1 MFYSQFILAKKG
13 PLGTIWIAAH
23 LERKLRKNQVADTDI
38 GVSVDSI
45 LSPEVPIALRLSS
58 HLLLGVVRI
67 YNRKVNYLFDDC
79 SEALLKVKQ
88 AFRSTDVDL
97 PPEESKA
104 PYHSITLPEKFDL
117 DDFELP
123 DSDIFQGN
131 YVDRHI
137 SSREQ
142 ITLQDSM
149 EGVSY
154 STSKFGLDERF
165 GDGDA
170 SGLDLDEFLAISEP
184 EGSLMHSLPDYSAD
198 PQASYRSMPPL
209 KQEEHPE
216 DRTTSPETMA
226 DGADEPA
233 DLMDYAQAPRTPG
246 LVEEPNLLNAKSA
259 SACDDH
265 MEIEYCLME
274 PTVRENGNNV
284 PYEDKQE
291 VDWCSQNDTISNG
304 VPHGQHEENG
314 HLSSG
319 LVFKLSE
326 LQGESPIKAIRP
338 PSEFTDRIEAPDI
351 PLQEDSLTEDVKED
365 KTIDETSGSEVD
377 LEKSASENFGLAS
390 TDQQVLEGVSA
401 KGLASPG
408 VEVPY
413 CVGDTSDQQK
423 SCDDG
428 SGLASENQFGSFL
441 ENPETRAFQETTDPL
456 ILEVHDKEV
465 AGSVVLLENLD
476 ATKSGNNISNDANIN
491 SGLASTDQEVLDGV
505 SAKGL
510 ALPGVEVPY
519 CVGDTSDQ
527 QKSCD
532 DGSGLASENQFGSFL
547 ETPETRAFQETTD
560 PLNLEVHDKEV
571 AGSVVL
577 LENPDATK
585 SGNSISNDANIN
597 SDLASTDQKV
607 LDGASA
613 KGLASPEVE
622 VPYCVGDTSDQQ
634 KSCDDG
640 SGLASENQFGSFLE
654 TPETRAFQE
663 TTDPLNLEVHD
674 KEVAGSVVL
683 LENPDATKSGNN
695 ISNDANINSG
705 LASTDQK
712 VLDGASAKGL
722 ASPGVEVP
730 YCVGDTSDQQKS
742 CDDGSGLASENQ
754 FGSFLETP
762 ETRAFQET
770 TDPLNLEVHDKE
782 VAGSVVLLENH
793 DATKSGNTI
802 SNNANVNT
810 DTAALEETYRREETM
825 MPDFSTEHILN
836 KMQEHALGEEV
847 EVAVGRADAQVHNI
861 NSQDNLVDNSTGPEL
876 HAPEKLLSVPEGGM
890 DLHRDML
897 VEGSP
902 SVIEV
907 FDTGDTRC
915 KTAVGRKRSFTEST
929 LTEQSLNSVESSR
942 QVRVKRTAESVPDDD
957 DLLSS
962 ILVGRKSSVLKV
974 KPTPPFTEVT
984 SMKRCCTLPRSAAP
998 KRKVLMDDKMVLHG
1012 DTIRHQLTNTE
1023 DIRRVRKKAP
1033 CTFAEITMIQKKQ
1046 LEDDFFLGTIFT
1058 GISVGLASLH
1068 GQAYDLS
1075 RISICKDDANG
1086 PSLQTVTEA
1095 RLPSEND
1102 KNDAFLDAV
1111 NGPSLETVTEASLP
1125 SQNDKNDVSL
1135 DHANGAS
1142 LETVTEPRLPSR
1154 NDIND
1159 AFLADVNVPSLEIVT
1174 EARLPSLNDKNDAFL
1189 EIFESNLASLD
1200 DKYDVS
1206 RDTVAG
1212 SQLTSPNNEN
1222 HDKGPGNNNVTDTSQ
1237 QGINLLVAR
1246 NDELTNPFENPLL
1259 SGSRLEEVNYTST
1272 YVNFSQEQTKPT
1284 NDVEPNDSQVIP
1296 EVDPLDPTGHA
1307 RGDIGGDTSVGMVQ
1321 TDSLYESGERNS
1333 HVHMDAS
1340 AVVLSAELDYVDGD
1354 GGQPIAR
1361 NEVAEKDGDANMDG
1375 ETGLGEKDDILPGGT
1390 QDVAVEMAL
1399 DVNQGEL
1406 ENNLEAKIYSTTLEG
1421 QKEVEFSREALV
1433 WGMEDGFM
1441 NNDENLSHSKAYQPN
1456 VTDVEVSGFDQ
1467 RDQDDINQSDAGND
1481 TEFLKVEDDELTEIA
1496 DDQMPDGEETRYTDN
1511 SGWSSRT
1518 RAVCKYLHTAFAKE
1532 AECGRKFLSMDD
1544 ILNGKSRKEASRM
1557 FFETLVLKT
1566 RDYIHVEQPNPHG
1579 EITIKPQTRLM
1590 KSDF

>member
-88 AFRSTDVDL
+88 AFCSTDVDL

-131 YVDRHI
+131 YVDHHI

-170 SGLDLDEFLAISEP
+170 SGLDLDEELFLKKIGTAGDGDES
-184 EGSLMHSLPDYSAD
+184 SC
-198 PQASYRSMPPL
+198 
-209 KQEEHPE
+209 
-216 DRTTSPETMA
+216 PETMA

-265 MEIEYCLME
+265 MEIEYQLME
-274 PTVRENGNNV
+274 STVRENGNNV

-291 VDWCSQNDTISNG
+291 VDWCFQNDTISNG

-319 LVFKLSE
+319 LVIKVSE
-326 LQGESPIKAIRP
+326 LQGESPIKAIIP

-365 KTIDETSGSEVD
+365 KTIDETSGSDNHQGPSEVD
-377 LEKSASENFGLAS
+377 LKKSASENSGLAS

-408 VEVPY
+408 VEVPC

-441 ENPETRAFQETTDPL
+441 ETPETRAFQETTDPL
-456 ILEVHDKEV
+456 NLEVHDKEV
-465 AGSVVLLENLD
+465 ADSVVLLENPA
-476 ATKSGNNISNDANIN
+476 ATKSGNCISNDANVN
-491 SGLASTDQEVLDGV
+491 SGLASTDQQVLEGV

-510 ALPGVEVPY
+510 ASLGVEVPY

-585 SGNSISNDANIN
+585 SGNSISNDANVN
-597 SDLASTDQKV
+597 SDTV
-607 LDGASA
+607 
-613 KGLASPEVE
+613 
-622 VPYCVGDTSDQQ
+622 
-634 KSCDDG
+634 
-640 SGLASENQFGSFLE
+640 
-654 TPETRAFQE
+654 
-663 TTDPLNLEVHD
+663 
-674 KEVAGSVVL
+674 
-683 LENPDATKSGNN
+683 
-695 ISNDANINSG
+695 
-705 LASTDQK
+705 
-712 VLDGASAKGL
+712 
-722 ASPGVEVP
+722 
-730 YCVGDTSDQQKS
+730 
-742 CDDGSGLASENQ
+742 
-754 FGSFLETP
+754 
-762 ETRAFQET
+762 
-770 TDPLNLEVHDKE
+770 
-782 VAGSVVLLENH
+782 
-793 DATKSGNTI
+793 
-802 SNNANVNT
+802 
-810 DTAALEETYRREETM
+810 ALEETYRREETM
-825 MPDFSTEHILN
+825 MPDFSTEHTLN

-861 NSQDNLVDNSTGPEL
+861 NSQDNLVENSTEPEL
-876 HAPEKLLSVPEGGM
+876 HAPEKLLSVPEGCM
-890 DLHRDML
+890 DSHRDML
-897 VEGSP
+897 VEVSP

-907 FDTGDTRC
+907 FDIGDTRC

-942 QVRVKRTAESVPDDD
+942 QVRVNRTAESVPDDD

-974 KPTPPFTEVT
+974 KPTPPLTEMT
-984 SMKRCCTLPRSAAP
+984 SMKRCRALPRSAVP
-998 KRKVLMDDKMVLHG
+998 KRKVLMDDTMVLHG

-1046 LEDDFFLGTIFT
+1046 MEDDFFLGTIFT

-1075 RISICKDDANG
+1075 RISICRDDANG

-1095 RLPSEND
+1095 SLPSEND
-1102 KNDAFLDAV
+1102 KNDTFLDAV
-1111 NGPSLETVTEASLP
+1111 NGPSLETVTEARLP
-1125 SQNDKNDVSL
+1125 SQNDKNDASL
-1135 DHANGAS
+1135 DDANGPS
-1142 LETVTEPRLPSR
+1142 LETVTEPRLPSC
-1154 NDIND
+1154 NDKND
-1159 AFLADVNVPSLEIVT
+1159 AFLDDVNGPSPEIVT

-1189 EIFESNLASLD
+1189 ENFGSNLASLD
-1200 DKYDVS
+1200 EKYDVS

-1222 HDKGPGNNNVTDTSQ
+1222 HDKGPGSNNVTDTSQ
-1237 QGINLLVAR
+1237 QGVNLLVAR
-1246 NDELTNPFENPLL
+1246 NDEITIHFENPLR
-1259 SGSRLEEVNYTST
+1259 SENSLEGVNYTST

-1284 NDVEPNDSQVIP
+1284 NDMEPNDSQVIP
-1296 EVDPLDPTGHA
+1296 EVDPLDPNGHA

-1333 HVHMDAS
+1333 HVDMDAS

-1361 NEVAEKDGDANMDG
+1361 NEVAEKDIDANMDG
-1375 ETGLGEKDDILPGGT
+1375 ETGLGEKDDVLPGGT
-1390 QDVAVEMAL
+1390 QDVAVEMVL

-1406 ENNLEAKIYSTTLEG
+1406 ENNLEAEIYSTALEG

-1441 NNDENLSHSKAYQPN
+1441 NNDENPSHSNAYQPN
-1456 VTDVEVSGFDQ
+1456 VMDVEVSGFDL
-1467 RDQDDINQSDAGND
+1467 RDQDDINHSAAGND
-1481 TEFLKVEDDELTEIA
+1481 TEFLNVEDDELTEIA
-1496 DDQMPDGEETRYTDN
+1496 DDHMPDGEETQYTDN

-1518 RAVCKYLHTAFAKE
+1518 RAVSKYLHTAFAKE

-1579 EITIKPQTRLM
+1579 EITIKPRTRLM